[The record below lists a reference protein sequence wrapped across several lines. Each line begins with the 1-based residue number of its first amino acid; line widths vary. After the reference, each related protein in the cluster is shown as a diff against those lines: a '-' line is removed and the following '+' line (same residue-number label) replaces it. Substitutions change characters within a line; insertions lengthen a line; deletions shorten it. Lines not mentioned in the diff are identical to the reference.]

1 MKNIWQ
7 APMVGVS
14 MSNPK
19 EFGSYLKQLREA
31 KGYTISQ
38 LALYSGV
45 SHSYISRIEAGKR
58 GAPSPEVLQKMADVL
73 SVSFEELMI
82 AAGHWPEPNEAKTI
96 AASSSEKEGPLT
108 REEFESLVKAFKKL
122 GIDIDI

>member
-1 MKNIWQ
+1 
-7 APMVGVS
+7 
-14 MSNPK
+14 MSKPND
-19 EFGSYLKQLREA
+19 FGAYLRRLRKA
-31 KGYTISQ
+31 RGYNMAQ
-38 LALYSGV
+38 LALYTDV
-45 SHSYISRIEAGKR
+45 SDSYISRIEAGKR